1 MKIIYQSLNLYNDE
15 SKIRILNYLYQV
27 LDDEKN
33 DRGLAILTSQFYQPL
48 ATTTSNPSLY
58 LINAKD
64 DLFDTLL
71 DTLKENSPYIL
82 ELTERIHA
90 GLNLLLFLSIKEKT
104 LKLTP
109 QILTDKAYVRDVI
122 HKKYL
127 EPLTHTIQAGIS
139 TVKEEYERQSESEL
153 KAQVEI
159 KRN

>member
-33 DRGLAILTSQFYQPL
+33 DRGLSILTSQFYQPL

-58 LINAKD
+58 LINARD